1 MLNRVEWD
9 ADEVLGDPGD
19 PDAVLVVDDTRFE
32 AGDAVG
38 RGAAAVLRHRRT
50 ENCQVAVF
58 LLRATDRWRAL
69 NDRRL
74 YLMPT
79 LLICGDGLWG
89 KRIGVRRHLLFTS
102 VSSASPYRTRSK
114 QYD

>member
-1 MLNRVEWD
+1 MRCSAIPAIPTPSWSWTTHVSKQ
-9 ADEVLGDPGD
+9 G
-19 PDAVLVVDDTRFE
+19 TRS
-32 AGDAVG
+32 AGVQRQYFGTAG
-38 RGAAAVLRHRRT
+38 RT

-74 YLMPT
+74 YLPT

-102 VSSASPYRTRSK
+102 VSSASPHRARSK